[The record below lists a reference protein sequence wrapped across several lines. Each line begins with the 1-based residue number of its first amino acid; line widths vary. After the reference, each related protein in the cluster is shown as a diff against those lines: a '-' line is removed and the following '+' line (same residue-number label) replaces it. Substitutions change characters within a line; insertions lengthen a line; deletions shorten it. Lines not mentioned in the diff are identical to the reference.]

1 MIRPEVAAFSPP
13 TYTPSQSGH
22 PARQPRPVPALALR
36 EAGGL
41 QKSPGTTSPPSPA
54 GAPGSGSGGGGRSGR
69 RERFRR
75 PPRGSPLA
83 SVRSWPAELLVGTVW
98 WGTRGRS
105 PRSPASSRDP
115 APRACRSSPTRV
127 RTIRSPAP
135 ASHAPR
141 RPLLPLLESSRPE
154 RVWRNPPP

>member
-1 MIRPEVAAFSPP
+1 MIRPEVAAFSSP

-98 WGTRGRS
+98 WLSKSLLCILTCSTYHQTVRMAQS
-105 PRSPASSRDP
+105 ISSF
-115 APRACRSSPTRV
+115 SSVYLPKTFSK
-127 RTIRSPAP
+127 I
-135 ASHAPR
+135 SHFLFTQSIFYWPNF
-141 RPLLPLLESSRPE
+141 
-154 RVWRNPPP
+154 W